1 MASAVNRIF
10 KGRKTSYRLLEVLK
24 EPSAYKAAIIPSS
37 LLAFSRIL
45 VLAAK
50 PYCSQGRTMGRT
62 EFERRVD
69 YVAMRRG
76 SMNSRG
82 GRCEVTSRQP
92 AATPS
97 RTGGAKPQQAAP
109 NLNGA
114 ALVSVGRGAQKRP
127 RRRKSK
133 FSFTKRGFR
142 QILCLGFRASPQ
154 NNLPP
159 VHQLSLKGRGP
170 HTNLSLFFR

>member
-69 YVAMRRG
+69 YLRG
-76 SMNSRG
+76 S
-82 GRCEVTSRQP
+82 P
-92 AATPS
+92 
-97 RTGGAKPQQAAP
+97 
-109 NLNGA
+109 
-114 ALVSVGRGAQKRP
+114 
-127 RRRKSK
+127 
-133 FSFTKRGFR
+133 TKRKEEDEGKKEDEVCAR
-142 QILCLGFRASPQ
+142 HREDEDVYIVAAGDAR
-154 NNLPP
+154 
-159 VHQLSLKGRGP
+159 
-170 HTNLSLFFR
+170 